1 MAEKYLRLLEKTVF
15 YRRWAQRTLAMLGD
29 ETAINAHPLYGKLR
43 RYRLQDDLLFHEQEL
58 DKICGQLFIH
68 NPENRMAAQYL
79 LLMPLLDRDI
89 PRFMQ
94 FVQVV
99 QNRVM
104 YNPRSCQEA
113 IAFAFM
119 QQRQQPPQG
128 TVSQLVLQQMNEL
141 ARIYSSD
148 KNSPAL
154 TQFKNTVWYYLTKGQ

>member
-1 MAEKYLRLLEKTVF
+1 
-15 YRRWAQRTLAMLGD
+15 
-29 ETAINAHPLYGKLR
+29 
-43 RYRLQDDLLFHEQEL
+43 
-58 DKICGQLFIH
+58 
-68 NPENRMAAQYL
+68 MAAQYL

-128 TVSQLVLQQMNEL
+128 TVSQLVLQQMNEF